1 MKRLLAIFLAI
12 PFFAML
18 RLRVGRCSLPQLALT
33 ILGTHEGEE
42 DVFEATFCHILQPR
56 RRCEPAG
63 RDQRGVSAR
72 FVQRKDAALAGLTYT
87 VEFSADVTTWSASVT
102 APTVLADDGTYQIMG
117 VPYPPLVNGAQA
129 RFSRVR
135 VTLAP

>member
-1 MKRLLAIFLAI
+1 MSANGQKNVANFAFGLSPTTGGGGPLVFNGTLAGGTVGALGL
-12 PFFAML
+12 P
-18 RLRVGRCSLPQLALT
+18 RVWMEPTGNGTGFSALF
-33 ILGTHEGEE
+33 I
-42 DVFEATFCHILQPR
+42 
-56 RRCEPAG
+56 
-63 RDQRGVSAR
+63 
-72 FVQRKDAALAGLTYT
+72 QRKDAALAGLTYT
-87 VEFSADVTTWSASVT
+87 VEFSADVTTWSASAT